1 MFLYVFICFYGFIW
15 VELQNVNESWLFP
28 SCSFQQ
34 GERSES
40 QLHRWTSRTW
50 VRRMQWIPGR
60 QRVRC
65 FCKEITLV
73 KVVKVDCINLCIWY
87 IYIYTCV
94 GVCYIYVYYIF
105 VFIYIMSYC
114 LIYIY
119 FHFCV
124 CLCVC
129 VRSVACGRPNPQD
142 RDVLTSE
149 LMDLDPH
156 KLLTLVKRIWRYWK
170 LTANRRSSV
179 ITRYNKPSGKSSRF
193 ITLGYVGVFFHT
205 FSHVFTFILAMACW
219 LDRRS
224 CQRTSRA

>member
-1 MFLYVFICFYGFIW
+1 MDSYGLSFKMWTSPGYFLHVPSNKGKDR
-15 VELQNVNESWLFP
+15 NP
-28 SCSFQQ
+28 SCT
-34 GERSES
+34 GGRAGLGCVGCSES
-40 QLHRWTSRTW
+40 QGDRESGASAKRSTW
-50 VRRMQWIPGR
+50 WRLIVLIY
-60 QRVRC
+60 VY
-65 FCKEITLV
+65 
-73 KVVKVDCINLCIWY
+73 D
-87 IYIYTCV
+87 IYIYVCGCV
-94 GVCYIYVYYIF
+94 LHIRILYICIYLYYVLLSYLYLFSFLRVF
-105 VFIYIMSYC
+105 V
-114 LIYIY
+114 
-119 FHFCV
+119 
-124 CLCVC
+124 CVC

>member
-1 MFLYVFICFYGFIW
+1 MFLWIHMDSYGLSFKMFM
-15 VELQNVNESWLFP
+15 SWLFP
-28 SCSFQQ
+28 SFSNINKGKFI
-34 GERSES
+34 GIPAAVNP
-40 QLHRWTSRTW
+40 RWTSRTW

-73 KVVKVDCINLCIWY
+73 KVDCINLCIWY
-87 IYIYTCV
+87 IYIRVWVCATYT
-94 GVCYIYVYYIF
+94 YIIYLYL
-105 VFIYIMSYC
+105 FILC
-114 LIYIY
+114 LIVLFI
-119 FHFCV
+119 FIFIFACV
-124 CLCVC
+124 CVCVC